1 MKAALLILLA
11 ATFSMAQAPSDGSAE
26 KPFVEGGKIRMDLSA
41 GDYDVVPSHSN
52 QIHVKWVMGTA
63 RGPASAPVA
72 IEVNGPSARIGT
84 SGTSSHF
91 HATIEVPKSAD
102 LQIHQQGGGLRIA
115 EINGDKD
122 LENSKGQIV
131 VQIANPDQYQ
141 HVEASVTAGNLF
153 ATPFE
158 RVKRG
163 LGRSIKWDGPGKFQ
177 LHVRLGEGDINL
189 VPGDAI

>member
-1 MKAALLILLA
+1 MKAALLILLV
-11 ATFSMAQAPSDGSAE
+11 ATFSVAQAPSDGSAE
-26 KPFVEGGKIRMDLSA
+26 KLFVEGGKIRMDLSV

-63 RGPASAPVA
+63 TGPAIAPVA
-72 IEVNGPSARIGT
+72 IEANGSSARIST
-84 SGTSSHF
+84 SGTSAHF
-91 HATIEVPKSAD
+91 HATIEVPKSAH
-102 LQIHQQGGGLRIA
+102 LQIRQQGGDLRIA
-115 EINGDKD
+115 EIKGDKD
-122 LENSKGQIV
+122 LENSKGHIV
-131 VQIANPDQYQ
+131 VQVANPDQYQ

-158 RVKRG
+158 RVKSG
-163 LGRSIKWDGPGKFQ
+163 LGRSFKWDGPGKFQ

>member
-72 IEVNGPSARIGT
+72 IEVNGPSARNPAS
-84 SGTSSHF
+84 SGLLPIFTPRSRYRNQRICRF
-91 HATIEVPKSAD
+91 TNRAAVCELPK
-102 LQIHQQGGGLRIA
+102 
-115 EINGDKD
+115 
-122 LENSKGQIV
+122 
-131 VQIANPDQYQ
+131 
-141 HVEASVTAGNLF
+141 
-153 ATPFE
+153 
-158 RVKRG
+158 
-163 LGRSIKWDGPGKFQ
+163 
-177 LHVRLGEGDINL
+177 
-189 VPGDAI
+189 